1 MASRTDFVN
10 VVTEYWKNHS
20 IYFWGGNGESTRKL
34 TIGTIIDQES
44 SAHNAAR
51 VLRHI
56 ADLIDKGYSLTCSQA
71 MDCSGLVVAALRQLG
86 LIKPTDD
93 FRARDLQKMCRPIEL
108 NKLKY
113 GDLVFDKQTEATHCG
128 VYDGFDMTIEAQGR
142 DVGVTRNKLSA
153 GKWVIGGRLKYFE

>member
-1 MASRTDFVN
+1 MANRTDFVS
-10 VVTEYWKNHS
+10 VVTDYWKNHG
-20 IYFWGGNGESTRKL
+20 IYFWGGNGESTGGLK
-34 TIGTIIDQES
+34 IGTIIDQES

-56 ADLIDKGYSLTCSQA
+56 ADLIDKGYDLTRSQA

-86 LIKPTDD
+86 LIGPKDD
-93 FRARDLQKMCRPIEL
+93 YRARDLQKMCKSVDL
-108 NKLKY
+108 NKLKP
-113 GDLVFDKQTEATHCG
+113 GDLVFDKTENATHCG

-153 GKWVIGGRLKYFE
+153 GRWVIGGRLKYFE